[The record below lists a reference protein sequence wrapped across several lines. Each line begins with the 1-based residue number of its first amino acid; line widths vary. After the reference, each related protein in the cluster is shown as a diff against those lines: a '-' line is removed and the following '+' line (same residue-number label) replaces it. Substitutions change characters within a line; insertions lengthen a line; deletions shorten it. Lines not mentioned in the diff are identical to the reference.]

1 MLQCINLDEF
11 FSVWGSIFF
20 MSNDLIVLL
29 DSGNYYSLDL
39 VDFFKNRDGDRV
51 VVVSKSK
58 RIVDKEYYER

>member
-1 MLQCINLDEF
+1 MGVF
-11 FSVWGSIFF
+11 FF

-58 RIVDKEYYER
+58 RIVDKEYYEC

>member
-1 MLQCINLDEF
+1 MGGVF
-11 FSVWGSIFF
+11 FF